1 MRRDDRRGKTQGRN
15 DRADLAEVL
24 KSALDL
30 KVEDRAA
37 LAERLLSSLEELSP
51 DEADRVWAIEAER
64 RLEPIHDGRAS
75 TVAAEEVHKKAAR
88 LLR

>member
-1 MRRDDRRGKTQGRN
+1 M
-15 DRADLAEVL
+15 ADLAEVL

-30 KVEDRAA
+30 EVEDRAA

-64 RLEPIHDGRAS
+64 RLEQLRDGRAG
-75 TVAAEEVHKKAAR
+75 TVAAPEVHKKAER

>member
-1 MRRDDRRGKTQGRN
+1 M
-15 DRADLAEVL
+15 ADLAEVL

-30 KVEDRAA
+30 EVEDRAA

-51 DEADRVWAIEAER
+51 DEADRVWAIGAER
-64 RLEPIHDGRAS
+64 RLEQLRDGRAS
-75 TVAAEEVHKKAAR
+75 TVAAEEVHKKAER